1 MKKLIL
7 FIAILLFFA
16 SCKEGKPKEKAQPKF
31 KDGQMAYLKPEYTK
45 VLVITFHDGCFCS
58 DKKFTYEITYTDAS
72 GVRQTTTV
80 REVELSATKE

>member
-16 SCKEGKPKEKAQPKF
+16 SCKEAKHKEKVQPKF
-31 KDGQMAYLKPEYTK
+31 KDGQIAYLKPDYTK
-45 VLVITFHDGCFCS
+45 VLVITFHNGCFCS
-58 DKKFTYEITYTDAS
+58 DKKFTYEITYTDNA
-72 GVRQTTTV
+72 GVRQSTTV